1 MSYEINEDMARRAHE
16 MRSTRDYVPG
26 SATADYQRQVDAAR
40 KIAEEVKAKCKTTA
54 QRNRVDGMLDKY
66 ERTLAFAINRENEV
80 GTWCPSILIVGGAN
94 FPVKKKERQADAW
107 EANLAN
113 YNKAAE
119 LLENIKDYGHSA
131 PIMSRDPEALTAL
144 RKKLERVKGQHE
156 HMKAVNLFYRENDT
170 LDGCPDIGPLEKA
183 AIEGRMR
190 QWNDRKPYL
199 TWQIGNVRKQIQQI
213 EKRIA
218 EMEAAVQENAQPV
231 ALEDLPGVTYH
242 ENSSTMR
249 VQLIF
254 EGKPEPDIRAILK
267 SHAFKWCPSQGAWQ
281 RQLTANGK
289 RAAREVLAQIRMLQN
304 GGERGA

>member
-1 MSYEINEDMARRAHE
+1 
-16 MRSTRDYVPG
+16 
-26 SATADYQRQVDAAR
+26 
-40 KIAEEVKAKCKTTA
+40 
-54 QRNRVDGMLDKY
+54 
-66 ERTLAFAINRENEV
+66 
-80 GTWCPSILIVGGAN
+80 
-94 FPVKKKERQADAW
+94 
-107 EANLAN
+107 
-113 YNKAAE
+113 
-119 LLENIKDYGHSA
+119 
-131 PIMSRDPEALTAL
+131 
-144 RKKLERVKGQHE
+144 
-156 HMKAVNLFYRENDT
+156 MKAVNLFYRENDT

-231 ALEDLPGVTYH
+231 AMEDLPGITYH

-281 RQLTANGK
+281 RQLTENGK
-289 RAAREVLAQIRMLQN
+289 RAARQVLDEMRMLN
-304 GGERGA
+304 GGKRDD